1 MDASGGSSSSL
12 LFVEDED
19 VDDDDDGGGSVGKDV
34 DVDDEEEE
42 VGVVLPGVVDLSGR
56 GGSGTA
62 GTEAEASFGRTWL
75 KNTQGVGLG

>member
-1 MDASGGSSSSL
+1 MGGAWIGVGRGLDASGGSSSSL

-42 VGVVLPGVVDLSGR
+42 VGGDIIKRFLLVPIFFPSCNQCSVVTSL
-56 GGSGTA
+56 
-62 GTEAEASFGRTWL
+62 FI
-75 KNTQGVGLG
+75 